1 MSIADILEAERVARE
16 QAETRKL
23 VEPYTRSTTQSASPY
38 GELYATVDP
47 NLSPSSP
54 AKPNLPPPIPPLKAI
69 GLPASAQ
76 RLLGLA
82 QAPLPESMRSEATPS
97 VLEQIKDEKPKK
109 TYDDYMAEFDTR
121 QEKKPEQEDVTREI
135 GDLERAI
142 SGMSA
147 SGSVSVPVIGRTKLK
162 TDMESYEAAQREA
175 ETAFD
180 EIERYESADRIRAKA
195 AADEAE
201 QRLREADNIRGRYKF
216 DPYKAMPTLGS
227 KIAAGIAIALGE
239 AARGLRGGQGE
250 NIGLN
255 MINQAID
262 REMKRQ
268 QSEYQKLG
276 DRVQTANNLYARN
289 LQILGNAEAAEAK
302 TKAMMIQ
309 QAKIKVDGLLKQAD
323 QEQLNARYQAGL
335 DANLAKA
342 NAQAR
347 VKTNAG
353 IFGKPATL
361 AFIRETVGDLKAAT
375 EVIGTITQAK
385 SALRKMDPNAVKEM
399 AQALQDD
406 GNSLFGKDST
416 LTKIKRLSVQKLNEM
431 DEAGR
436 QDFMKKLG
444 DIVLSVSDESYA
456 GAQEFANIINLLAF
470 GMAKQ
475 GQSSSSI
482 SNRDVQMFVNVLAD
496 AAKDPQLLFGYMDHL
511 QQLADFDAKV
521 SDFLTRPDQNGIIP
535 QSRGVNHGQ
544 ARAVVAERNPNIRI
558 LDNGI
563 IETDFIRY
571 LKNTNQLDLAAA
583 RSLGVEGI

>member
-1 MSIADILEAERVARE
+1 MAETNEEELLSQLAALGQADQFAADKAAEREEQDRLEEEQRRLRLAEIRARG
-16 QAETRKL
+16 
-23 VEPYTRSTTQSASPY
+23 P
-38 GELYATVDP
+38 DP
-47 NLSPSSP
+47 LGRSP
-54 AKPNLPPPIPPLKAI
+54 AAILRQENIGPIPQNFVMQEDQFPYDDSGFRKKSER
-69 GLPASAQ
+69 PQ
-76 RLLGLA
+76 RV
-82 QAPLPESMRSEATPS
+82 Q
-97 VLEQIKDEKPKK
+97 K
-109 TYDDYMAEFDTR
+109 TYEDYMAEFDAR
-121 QEKKPEQEDVTREI
+121 QKKDPGQEDVALELS
-135 GDLERAI
+135 DLERAVL
-142 SGMSA
+142 GMSA
-147 SGSVSVPVIGRTKLK
+147 SGSVSVPVVARTKLK

-175 ETAFD
+175 ESAFD
-180 EIERYESADRIRAKA
+180 EIEKYESADRIRAKT

-201 QRLREADNIRGRYKF
+201 ERLREADNVRGRYKF

-276 DRVQTANNLYARN
+276 DKVQTANNLYARN

-347 VKTNAG
+347 AKTSSG

-361 AFIRETVGDLKAAT
+361 EFIKKTVGDLNAAT

-385 SALRKMDPNAVKEM
+385 NALNRMDKDAVQEM
-399 AQALQDD
+399 AEALQGD
-406 GNSLFGKDST
+406 GNILTGRDST

-431 DEAGR
+431 DESGR
-436 QDFMKKLG
+436 QDFLKKLS
-444 DIVLSVSDESYA
+444 DIVIGVQDESYA
-456 GAQEFANIINLLAF
+456 AAQEFGNIINLLAF

-496 AAKDPQLLFGYMDHL
+496 SAKDPQLLFGYMDHL
-511 QQLADFDAKV
+511 QQLADFDAQV
-521 SDFLTRPDQNGIIP
+521 SNFLTTPDPQTGIIP
-535 QSRGVNHGQ
+535 LRRGVDHGQ
-544 ARAVVAERNPNIRI
+544 ARAIIAQRNPNVKIMP
-558 LDNGI
+558 NGTV
-563 IETDFIRY
+563 ETNFIGY
-571 LKNTNQLDLAAA
+571 LRDTNQLDLAAA
-583 RSLGVEGI
+583 RGLGVEGI

>member
-1 MSIADILEAERVARE
+1 MSETNEEDLLAQLAALGQADQFAADKAAERERE
-16 QAETRKL
+16 EREFQNQLNKIEFNTLLNRLEREEPISSGLAGRPTSIGSEQQVRQSLLKQSQPL
-23 VEPYTRSTTQSASPY
+23 VPE
-38 GELYATVDP
+38 
-47 NLSPSSP
+47 
-54 AKPNLPPPIPPLKAI
+54 
-69 GLPASAQ
+69 
-76 RLLGLA
+76 A
-82 QAPLPESMRSEATPS
+82 QAPT
-97 VLEQIKDEKPKK
+97 K

-135 GDLERAI
+135 GDLEKAI
-142 SGMSA
+142 LGMSA

-201 QRLREADNIRGRYKF
+201 ERLREADNIRGRYKF

-276 DRVQTANNLYARN
+276 DKVQTANNLYARN

-309 QAKIKVDGLLKQAD
+309 QAKVKVDSLLRQAD

-385 SALRKMDPNAVKEM
+385 SALRKMDLGAVREM

-406 GNSLFGKDST
+406 GNSLLGRDST

-436 QDFMKKLG
+436 QSFMKKLG

-456 GAQEFANIINLLAF
+456 GAQEFGNIINLLAF

-521 SDFLTRPDQNGIIP
+521 SNFLTKPDQNGIIP

-544 ARAVVAERNPNIRI
+544 ARAVVAERNPNVTI
-558 LDNGI
+558 LPNGT

-583 RSLGVEGI
+583 RGLGVEGI